1 MPFPISTNL
10 PKEIKEISKYFKTTK
25 QSKNTKSHNISYAQV
40 SKGNNNTKDVL
51 KIKEIFPNLQ
61 ANKIENI
68 QKIIRDDGKPKPKII
83 MTIKGLS
90 RKQVIVLVSNNNK
103 ISFMKDSS
111 THITNLN
118 RNLKNIKSEIIV
130 DFIHQETSRVT
141 IITNK
146 VASASDL

>member
-1 MPFPISTNL
+1 MI
-10 PKEIKEISKYFKTTK
+10 
-25 QSKNTKSHNISYAQV
+25 
-40 SKGNNNTKDVL
+40 
-51 KIKEIFPNLQ
+51 
-61 ANKIENI
+61 
-68 QKIIRDDGKPKPKII
+68 
-83 MTIKGLS
+83 IKGLS